1 MFRGDLFVIIA
12 KIFFLRE
19 FLRSVCACIQLFLEQ
34 LLFIIIIIII
44 IIDMIIE
51 NVKNGMLYNDSAP

>member
-44 IIDMIIE
+44 DMIIE